1 VQHDGCLI
9 QFSSRWALPMPAR
22 ADQVKRLRI
31 SGVDV
36 SSGGHLNETLYAST
50 TVLQSTV
57 QTLLV
62 STMQVTT
69 QITVSHLPASGTV
82 PRIPVTYVLGGS
94 TRSWQS
100 YSPAKQSTERQWW
113 YIQFTGAVES
123 AVISIW
129 QSSRQHLQ
137 GHHA

>member
-1 VQHDGCLI
+1 MLDPV
-9 QFSSRWALPMPAR
+9 FFALGSP
-22 ADQVKRLRI
+22 
-31 SGVDV
+31 
-36 SSGGHLNETLYAST
+36 HAST
-50 TVLQSTV
+50 CRSSQTAAYLRRGREFRRSSERDAVRVHDCAPVNSADSTGFDNA
-57 QTLLV
+57 
-62 STMQVTT
+62 SD
-69 QITVSHLPASGTV
+69 HADHNLPASGTV